1 MPAGTSPCNAGHML
15 RCMIVDDSPR
25 FLEAAR
31 CLLEGQGIAVVAV
44 ASDSAQALRH
54 AEHLRPEVALV
65 DIDLGVENGLDL
77 ARRLQ
82 CETGPFPP
90 RVILVSNHA
99 EDEYADL
106 IEESPVAGFIAKTG
120 LAGDAIRDLLA
131 EEGEDHQGDS
141 VIGTPET

>member
-1 MPAGTSPCNAGHML
+1 MI
-15 RCMIVDDSPR
+15 RCMIVDDSPC

-44 ASDSAQALRH
+44 ASDSAQALRQ
-54 AEHLRPEVALV
+54 AEHLKPEVALV
-65 DIDLGVENGLDL
+65 DIDLGAESGLDV

-82 CETGPFPP
+82 CETGPSPP
-90 RVILVSNHA
+90 WVILVSNHA

-106 IEESPVAGFIAKTG
+106 IEESTVAGFIAKVH
-120 LAGDAIRDLLA
+120 LSGDAIRALLA
-131 EEGEDHQGDS
+131 EEDEDHQGGS